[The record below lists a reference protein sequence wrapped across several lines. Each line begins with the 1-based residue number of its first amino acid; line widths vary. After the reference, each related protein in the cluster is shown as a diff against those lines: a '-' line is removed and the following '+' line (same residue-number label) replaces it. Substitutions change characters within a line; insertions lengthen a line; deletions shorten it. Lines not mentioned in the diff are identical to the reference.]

1 MKRLALLVI
10 GLVFLF
16 TTSVL
21 AQAPPAAPAPEPT
34 AKEVKATD
42 KKDAAEKKAA
52 DKKAAKKKKAAD
64 KKAAKKKKAADKKEA
79 AEKKADEAAPAK

>member
-16 TTSVL
+16 TTSVF

-34 AKEVKATD
+34 AKEVKATE
-42 KKDAAEKKAA
+42 KKDAA
-52 DKKAAKKKKAAD
+52 DKKAGE
-64 KKAAKKKKAADKKEA
+64 KKEA
-79 AEKKADEAAPAK
+79 AEKKADEKK

>member
-16 TTSVL
+16 TTSVF

-34 AKEVKATD
+34 AKEVKATE
-42 KKDAAEKKAA
+42 KKDAAKKVKAEKKAA
-52 DKKAAKKKKAAD
+52 AKKAKAEKKAAAKKEADEKKAAD
-64 KKAAKKKKAADKKEA
+64 
-79 AEKKADEAAPAK
+79 EKK

>member
-34 AKEVKATD
+34 AKEVKAIE
-42 KKDAAEKKAA
+42 KKDAA
-52 DKKAAKKKKAAD
+52 DKKAEETK
-64 KKAAKKKKAADKKEA
+64 
-79 AEKKADEAAPAK
+79 

>member
-34 AKEVKATD
+34 VKEVKAAE
-42 KKDAAEKKAA
+42 KKDVQEKKADEKKAA
-52 DKKAAKKKKAAD
+52 D
-64 KKAAKKKKAADKKEA
+64 
-79 AEKKADEAAPAK
+79 EKK

>member
-21 AQAPPAAPAPEPT
+21 AQAPRQRRHRTYRKRSQGSGEEGCAGEEAS
-34 AKEVKATD
+34 K
-42 KKDAAEKKAA
+42 KKAKQK
-52 DKKAAKKKKAAD
+52 KKAAKKKAAE
-64 KKAAKKKKAADKKEA
+64 KKEA
-79 AEKKADEAAPAK
+79 AEKKADEKKAADEKK